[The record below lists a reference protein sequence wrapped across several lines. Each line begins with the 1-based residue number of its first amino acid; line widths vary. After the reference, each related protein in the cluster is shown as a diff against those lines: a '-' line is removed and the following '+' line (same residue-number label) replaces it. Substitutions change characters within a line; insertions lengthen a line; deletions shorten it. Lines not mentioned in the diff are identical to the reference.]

1 MARNVYLVGSVPMAN
16 AADVFETISAA
27 LGARIKRLPDG
38 ETGARG
44 DWITWLEPVFADN
57 PALQKSGEFFRVHAS
72 GTGRERYALRPGFR
86 AEDVRFDNLF
96 YADIANKSYADFK
109 RLKDAGKIAAG
120 TKFQVDLVP
129 AHSVI
134 WLFLVDALHAPIDPV
149 YNDALKH
156 EIDKIAAAIPHDE
169 LAIQFDVAS
178 AVFARLERNEASSY
192 GRTKAETQETF
203 SRIVTDLGN
212 HVPADID
219 LLYHL
224 CYGDSNHRHVVEPTD
239 MADMVEFANRLS
251 RNITRPIDLIHMP
264 VPRNRAD
271 DAYFEPLKRL
281 ALRPETQLCLGLVH
295 YTDGIEG
302 TKRRLATAKK
312 YANNFA
318 IGTECGFGRRD
329 PRTTRD
335 RDLSGAAAH
344 PRRDRG
350 SGLSGLRDKP
360 IAHLAETLDLG
371 LHDITDFKKRVG
383 ALADAAAGAT
393 AEEVAAL
400 QAQNVGGV
408 CNLLLGREDELR
420 GVAVLLDLAVHREPD
435 EQIHVVA
442 HEGAR
447 HQERAGRGEIV
458 VALAVEPIRA
468 QARTI
473 GANLQIAGGNVVGR
487 HPAGDV
493 IERALGLDVLA
504 RLADDAG
511 DLRLPVDLF
520 HAARDGDVVI
530 GAGQRARRFEEQI
543 RMRGRFL
550 AGEFRPLAGVMP
562 ARSISSTCS

>member
-1 MARNVYLVGSVPMAN
+1 M
-16 AADVFETISAA
+16 
-27 LGARIKRLPDG
+27 
-38 ETGARG
+38 
-44 DWITWLEPVFADN
+44 
-57 PALQKSGEFFRVHAS
+57 
-72 GTGRERYALRPGFR
+72 
-86 AEDVRFDNLF
+86 
-96 YADIANKSYADFK
+96 
-109 RLKDAGKIAAG
+109 
-120 TKFQVDLVP
+120 P

-251 RNITRPIDLIHMP
+251 RNITRPVDLIHMP

-329 PRTTRD
+329 PRTIPELLRIHAEIA
-335 RDLSGAAAH
+335 DL
-344 PRRDRG
+344 D
-350 SGLSGLRDKP
+350 
-360 IAHLAETLDLG
+360 
-371 LHDITDFKKRVG
+371 
-383 ALADAAAGAT
+383 
-393 AEEVAAL
+393 
-400 QAQNVGGV
+400 
-408 CNLLLGREDELR
+408 
-420 GVAVLLDLAVHREPD
+420 
-435 EQIHVVA
+435 
-442 HEGAR
+442 
-447 HQERAGRGEIV
+447 
-458 VALAVEPIRA
+458 
-468 QARTI
+468 
-473 GANLQIAGGNVVGR
+473 
-487 HPAGDV
+487 
-493 IERALGLDVLA
+493 
-504 RLADDAG
+504 
-511 DLRLPVDLF
+511 
-520 HAARDGDVVI
+520 
-530 GAGQRARRFEEQI
+530 
-543 RMRGRFL
+543 
-550 AGEFRPLAGVMP
+550 
-562 ARSISSTCS
+562 